1 MVNTERDLK
10 GAGRPAQPRLRISG
24 VSAACQSCACTQS
37 GRKLICLA
45 ASRAPAQSRAKRL
58 WLSR

>member
-1 MVNTERDLK
+1 MVKTDRALK
-10 GAGRPAQPRLRISG
+10 GAGLPDQPRFRMSG
-24 VSAACQSCACTQS
+24 VSAACQSCAWTQS

-45 ASRAPAQSRAKRL
+45 ASSAPAQSSAKRL